1 MTVEVGDNEATTSL
15 TLDPDPELA
24 RTEAERLARWSAIER
39 IRPLQVE
46 FGTTGRAIGELQSEL
61 QALEES
67 MEDVDAFDESL
78 QEKLDQLLEDTR
90 MLAFRH
96 GRANSLLSGAYN
108 NIEGSPFAPTATNLR
123 QVGEAVAAHAE
134 HVDTYD
140 ELIDTQVAAL
150 EQEMN
155 DKGIPRVVI
164 RR

>member
-1 MTVEVGDNEATTSL
+1 MTVQVGDHEATTTL
-15 TLDPDPELA
+15 TLDPDPELV
-24 RTEAERLARWSAIER
+24 RSEEERLARWSAIER

-46 FGTTGRAIGELQSEL
+46 FGATGRTIGELESQL

-67 MEDVDAFDESL
+67 LEDVEAFDESL

-123 QVGEAVAAHAE
+123 QVDEAIAAHAE
-134 HVDTYD
+134 HVQSYD
-140 ELIDTQVAAL
+140 ELIEARLPVL

-155 DKGIPRVVI
+155 EKGIPRVII